1 MRLIGHRGARGEA
14 PENTLSGF
22 RYLRDL
28 GVLAVELD
36 IQVTADRQ
44 LVVIHDNALDR
55 TTHGSGAVDQTHS
68 RDLAGV
74 DATRKA
80 FPDWPVVE
88 GVPLLRD
95 VMAVLKDFNHIQF
108 EVKAASE
115 RDTLRVAEE
124 LPRLWAEFGFGQRAM
139 TTSFN
144 PRYLELVRNLAP
156 ELPRGFLF
164 EQDYAGNPVEQA
176 LALGCV
182 AIGPHQARCDPAL
195 VQAVRANGL
204 AVSTW
209 TVNDPERMRTLH
221 QLGIDGVITDV
232 PALALQACP
241 ELFPPAHHD

>member
-22 RYLRDL
+22 HYLRGL
-28 GVLAVELD
+28 GIRAVELD
-36 IQVTADRQ
+36 IQVSADGQ

-55 TTHGSGAVDQTHS
+55 TTHGNGAVSQTHS
-68 RDLAGV
+68 RDLATV

-88 GVPLLRD
+88 GIPLLRD
-95 VMAVLKDFNHIQF
+95 VMAVLRDFDHIQF

-115 RDTLRVAEE
+115 HDSLHVAEA
-124 LPRLWAEFGFGQRAM
+124 LPRLWATFGFGQRAM

-144 PRYLELVRNLAP
+144 PRYIDLVRTVAP
-156 ELPRGFLF
+156 EVPRGFLF
-164 EQDYAGNPVEQA
+164 EQDYGGNPVEQA

-182 AIGPHQARCDPAL
+182 AIGPHQARCDQAL
-195 VQAVRANGL
+195 VEAARTAGL

-209 TVNDPERMRTLH
+209 TVNDPERMRALH
-221 QLGIDGVITDV
+221 RLGIDGVITDV
-232 PALALQACP
+232 PALALRTCP
-241 ELFPPAHHD
+241 DLFPPAHPD